1 MVLRGY
7 TVSKQMRYYVLNNT
21 LMNMNIFQ
29 KNWPFSNEYIFCVLL
44 LLSYNHCLSPDFF
57 ARFIAFLFFYFL
69 YSYSSIS
76 CYPKR

>member
-44 LLSYNHCLSPDFF
+44 LLSYNRCLTRFF
-57 ARFIAFLFFYFL
+57 CPFYSFFVFLFFIQLFVYFL
-69 YSYSSIS
+69 L
-76 CYPKR
+76 P